1 MLLLSTMEINKIT
14 LNGVEYAITDAEAQQ
29 VAALLS
35 KRVDNLET
43 ATADFNKEVIEIR
56 KENQQLKDELN
67 QRLSGAVFREDGTV
81 IYE

>member
-1 MLLLSTMEINKIT
+1 MEINKIT

-67 QRLSGAVFREDGTV
+67 QRLGWAVFRADGTV

>member
-1 MLLLSTMEINKIT
+1 MEINKIT

>member
-67 QRLSGAVFREDGTV
+67 QRLSWTVFREDGTIV
-81 IYE
+81 YE

>member
-14 LNGVEYAITDAEAQQ
+14 LNGVEYAITDKEAQQ
-29 VAALLS
+29 VAAFLS
-35 KRVDNLET
+35 KRVDYLET

-67 QRLSGAVFREDGTV
+67 QRLGWAVFGEDGTV
-81 IYE
+81 EYE

>member
-1 MLLLSTMEINKIT
+1 MEINKIT

-56 KENQQLKDELN
+56 KENQ
-67 QRLSGAVFREDGTV
+67 
-81 IYE
+81 

>member
-1 MLLLSTMEINKIT
+1 MEINKIT

-67 QRLSGAVFREDGTV
+67 QRLSWTVFREDGTIV
-81 IYE
+81 YE